1 MQCCQLADIFSG
13 LRNKNILK
21 IAGVI
26 IDLIKFGDQKI
37 SWDSGNIVE
46 CKYEISSINLLV
58 KELIT
63 HSPEGYVL
71 FFDTKL
77 GVINQHIIP
86 SLINNDYGIVTGIE
100 TPFPELL
107 SYSVPSSYFNL
118 QPPKNISEYT
128 SWLVSFQCC
137 LIDKKLL
144 RNGFLDEKFLTVQGA
159 AVNWGLQQLYAGA
172 MMRSTS
178 VFGLR
183 GVTREA
189 IYNKDQIRLV
199 KYHQGFIWAGWT
211 CFRLATTKFSSSLFL
226 LFYLLKIKNQK
237 TNKIEE
243 IKWKDWRSV
252 QYNTEAKVTILIPTV
267 DRYSYLIPM
276 LEQLRYQT
284 VPAFEIIVIDQ
295 TRKEIRKELNASN
308 IPLKLFYMDESGQCR
323 SRNLGLL
330 NSKGDHILFLDD
342 DDEVYPELIED
353 HLKCLSYFKADVSC
367 GVCQEPGSKYAPA
380 RYKMIRMADVFPT
393 NNGMVKRKVLSKSG
407 LFDMAYDRGQRADG
421 DLGARVFLS
430 GAKMILNPEI
440 SVIHHRA
447 PQGGLRKHNVRKV
460 TYGSSRSNITHR
472 RLPHTTELYFN
483 KRFFTLEQ
491 QREYKVLTVLGT
503 FSIRGNLLKKIG
515 KGFYSL
521 FMLPSTLHIISSRDR
536 QASELIKS
544 KPQIPELLN

>member
-1 MQCCQLADIFSG
+1 M
-13 LRNKNILK
+13 
-21 IAGVI
+21 I

-37 SWDSGNIVE
+37 SWGSGDTFE
-46 CKYEISSINLLV
+46 CKYEISSINLII
-58 KELIT
+58 KEIIT
-63 HSPEGYVL
+63 HSTEGYIL

-77 GVINQHIIP
+77 GVLDQHNIP
-86 SLINNDYGIVTGIE
+86 SLVNYDYGIITGIE
-100 TPFPELL
+100 TPFPQLL

-118 QPPKNISEYT
+118 QPKESIPEYT
-128 SWLVSFQCC
+128 SWLVSLQYC

-144 RNGFLDEKFLTVQGA
+144 KSGFLDEKFLTVQGA
-159 AVNWGLQQLYAGA
+159 AANWGLQQLYAGA

-183 GVTREA
+183 GVIGEA
-189 IYNKDQIRLV
+189 IDDKDQIRLV
-199 KYHQGFIWAGWT
+199 KYHQGFVWAGWT
-211 CFRLATTKFSSSLFL
+211 CFRLATTKFSLSVSL
-226 LFYLLKIKNQK
+226 LFYLLKIKNQE
-237 TNKIEE
+237 TNVIEK
-243 IKWKDWRSV
+243 IKWNDWRSSNYQV
-252 QYNTEAKVTILIPTV
+252 EAKVTILIPTV
-267 DRYSYLIPM
+267 DRYPYLIPM
-276 LEQLRYQT
+276 LEQLRHQT

-295 TRKEIRKELNASN
+295 TRKEIRKELIESN
-308 IPLKLFYMDESGQCR
+308 IPLKIFYMDESGQCR

-353 HLKCLSYFKADVSC
+353 HLKCLSYFNADVSC

-393 NNGMVKRKVLSKSG
+393 NNGMVKREVLSKSG

-460 TYGSSRSNITHR
+460 TYGSSRANITHR
-472 RLPHTTELYFN
+472 RLPHITELYFN
-483 KRFFTLEQ
+483 KRFFNRVQ
-491 QREYKVLTVLGT
+491 QREYKILTVLGT
-503 FSIRGNLLKKIG
+503 FSIRGGWLKKIV
-515 KGFYSL
+515 KVFYSL
-521 FMLPSTLHIISSRDR
+521 FMLPSTLYIISSRDT

-544 KPQIPELLN
+544 KPQIPDLLN